1 MNISVIIPVYN
12 VEKYVERCI
21 LSIMNQ
27 TYTES
32 VECIVVDDCT
42 PDNSM
47 KIVEKMVSDYKGQ
60 IQFKLL
66 YHEHNRG
73 LAAVRNTGLAAAT
86 GDYIIHIDSD
96 DYCELDML
104 EKMYAKAIEENADIV
119 VADYWTSGEDS
130 EIYSANIVPDNKM
143 ERIKS
148 ILQNRLPAYLW
159 RQLMRRSLFED
170 NLIRSN
176 DGIDFREDVILVCKL
191 YYYAPKVV
199 HLPKAFVHYVQYNT
213 TSYTKV
219 QGRKSLN
226 DLIEGE
232 SAILSFFEEKN
243 MGSKLNHELLGM
255 RISDMQLLLFRSKGK
270 LQKQWL
276 ARYAD
281 ITTMKVIKHSVFGKG
296 VGRYWKLAFFF
307 ASLRMLWM
315 HNLMRAVWTVLR
327 KKQAQR
333 IIFFSE

>member
-1 MNISVIIPVYN
+1 MKISVIIPVYS
-12 VEKYVERCI
+12 VEKYVERCL
-21 LSIMNQ
+21 LSIINQ

-32 VECIVVDDCT
+32 VECIVVNDCT

-47 KIVEKMVSDYKGQ
+47 KIVEKLVADYRGK
-60 IQFKLL
+60 IRFNLL
-66 YHEHNRG
+66 YHEHNKG
-73 LAAVRNTGLAAAT
+73 IAAVRNTGLAAAT

-96 DYCELDML
+96 DYCEPDML

-119 VADYWTSGEDS
+119 VADYWTSWGDS
-130 EIYSANIVPDNKM
+130 EIYSANTVPDNKTD
-143 ERIKS
+143 RIKS
-148 ILQNRLPAYLW
+148 ILQNRLPAYMW
-159 RQLMRRSLFED
+159 CQLMRRSLFED
-170 NLIRSN
+170 NLIRLN
-176 DGIDFREDVILVCKL
+176 DGVDFREDVILVCKL

-213 TSYTKV
+213 ISYTKV
-219 QGRKSLN
+219 QGRKSLD

-232 SAILSFFEEKN
+232 SVILSFFEQKK
-243 MGSKLNHELLGM
+243 MFSKLNHELLGM
-255 RISDMQLLLFRSKGK
+255 RISDMQLLLFRSKGQ

-281 ITTMKVIKHSVFGKG
+281 ITMMTVIKHSAFGKG
-296 VGRYWKLAFFF
+296 VSRYWKLAFFF

-315 HNLMRAVWTVLR
+315 HNLMRTVWMVLR

-333 IIFFSE
+333 ISFFSE